1 MKNKRILLKLS
12 GESLAKDNGT
22 GINYHKLLEIAE
34 TIKEVMNNTNLEL
47 AIVVGGG
54 NFWRGRSNTQ
64 MDSVTADYIGMLATT
79 MNALALNDAL
89 LQVGVESRV
98 QTSIEMRQIAELF
111 IRARALKHLEKKRV
125 LIFGAGTGSPFFSTD
140 TAAALRAIEIKADIL
155 LKATN
160 VDYIYDKDPR
170 KYDDYEIIQEISH
183 LEVIQKKLKVM
194 DLTAVSLCLENNL
207 PIQVFNINK
216 VENLKKALTGEK
228 IGSIVI

>member
-98 QTSIEMRQIAELF
+98 QTSIWQS
-111 IRARALKHLEKKRV
+111 LK
-125 LIFGAGTGSPFFSTD
+125 
-140 TAAALRAIEIKADIL
+140 
-155 LKATN
+155 
-160 VDYIYDKDPR
+160 
-170 KYDDYEIIQEISH
+170 
-183 LEVIQKKLKVM
+183 
-194 DLTAVSLCLENNL
+194 NNH
-207 PIQVFNINK
+207 
-216 VENLKKALTGEK
+216 
-228 IGSIVI
+228 